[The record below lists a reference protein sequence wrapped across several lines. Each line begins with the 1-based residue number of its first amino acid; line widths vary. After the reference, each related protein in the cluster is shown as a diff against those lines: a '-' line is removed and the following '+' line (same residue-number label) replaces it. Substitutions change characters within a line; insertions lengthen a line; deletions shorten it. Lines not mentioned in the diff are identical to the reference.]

1 MYIEIFF
8 FGKILLTS
16 TYFGIK
22 PTKSA
27 NSFSYC
33 FHILFI
39 MKLAF
44 NFRLKGATDKI
55 AF

>member
-1 MYIEIFF
+1 MYIDIF

-16 TYFGIK
+16 MYFGIK

-27 NSFSYC
+27 SSFSYC
-33 FHILFI
+33 LHILF